1 MNYLE
6 IKERIDRSE
15 SGKMVVDYDVS
26 RLNSLRTG
34 GKAAALIRTDSVEGL
49 VFILELL
56 DSNSMDYVIL
66 GSGTNTIFPD
76 GAFGT
81 IIVKLGKSFDH
92 CGFKDDGTIWAGG
105 ACGTQSLVMKAA
117 KQGYDLSPLAGI
129 PGTIGGAVSGN
140 SGTGSLGICDYI
152 ITIKAIFK
160 YNDKIVYDEIDSANM
175 EYGYRYFKL
184 KGLIAITELILRAR
198 KDKAENILQVI
209 HGDVVKR
216 KISQPVGA
224 KTCGC
229 FFKNPSEIEKS
240 AGAMIDECGMKGFY
254 YGGAKVSNKHA
265 NFIENSRNATSEDIV
280 VLSRII
286 KNRVKEKFN
295 IELEYEVKMIGF

>member
-1 MNYLE
+1 MNYLK
-6 IKERIDRSE
+6 IKEKIDRSG
-15 SGKMVVDYDVS
+15 SGKIVLDYDVS
-26 RLNSLRTG
+26 RLNSLGTG
-34 GKAAALIRTDSVEGL
+34 GKTAALIRADSVEGL
-49 VFILELL
+49 VYILELL

-66 GSGTNTIFPD
+66 GSGTNTVFPD
-76 GAFGT
+76 GTFGT

-92 CGFKDDGTIWAGG
+92 CSFTGDGTICAGG
-105 ACGTQSLVMKAA
+105 ACGTRALVMKAA

-129 PGTIGGAVSGN
+129 PGTVGGAVSGN
-140 SGTGSLGICDYI
+140 SGTGPLGICDYI

-160 YNDKIVYDEIDSANM
+160 YNDKIVYDEIDPANM

-184 KGLIAITELILRAR
+184 KGLIAITELILKTR
-198 KDKAENILQVI
+198 KDKAENILPVI

-229 FFKNPSEIEKS
+229 FFKNPPGIEKS

-254 YGGAKVSNKHA
+254 YGGAQVSNKHA
-265 NFIENSRNATSEDIV
+265 NFIENSGNATSEDIV

-286 KNRVKEKFN
+286 KDRVKEKFDT
-295 IELEYEVKMIGF
+295 ELEYEVRMIGF

>member
-6 IKERIDRSE
+6 IKEKIDRSG
-15 SGKMVVDYDVS
+15 SGKMVLNYDVS
-26 RLNSLRTG
+26 RVNSLGTG
-34 GKAAALIRTDSVEGL
+34 GKAAALIRADSVEGL
-49 VFILELL
+49 VSILELL
-56 DSNSMDYVIL
+56 YSNSMDYVIL
-66 GSGTNTIFPD
+66 GSGTNTVFPD

-92 CGFKDDGTIWAGG
+92 CGFEDDGTICAGG
-105 ACGTQSLVMKAA
+105 ACGTRALVMKAA

-160 YNDKIVYDEIDSANM
+160 YNDKIVYDEIDSANI

-184 KGLIAITELILRAR
+184 NCLIAITELILGGRE
-198 KDKAENILQVI
+198 DKAENILSVI
-209 HGDVVKR
+209 HGATVKR
-216 KISQPVGA
+216 KMSQPVSA
-224 KTCGC
+224 KTCCC
-229 FFKNPSEIEKS
+229 FFKNPPGIKKS

-254 YGGAKVSNKHA
+254 YGGAKVSNMHA

-280 VLSRII
+280 VLSRIM
-286 KNRVKEKFN
+286 KDRVKEKFDT
-295 IELEYEVKMIGF
+295 ELEHEVKMIGF

>member
-6 IKERIDRSE
+6 IRERIDRSG
-15 SGKMVVDYDVS
+15 SGKMVLDYDVS
-26 RLNSLRTG
+26 SINSLGTG
-34 GKAAALIRTDSVEGL
+34 GKAAALIRADSIEGL
-49 VFILELL
+49 VSILELL

-66 GSGTNTIFPD
+66 GSGTNTVFPD

-81 IIVKLGKSFDH
+81 IIVKLGKSFDY
-92 CGFKDDGTIWAGG
+92 CSFKDDGIICTGG
-105 ACGTQSLVMKAA
+105 ACSTQALVMKAA
-117 KQGYDLSPLAGI
+117 RQGYDLSPLAGI

-140 SGTGSLGICDYI
+140 SGTGSWGICDYI
-152 ITIKAIFK
+152 ITLKAIFK
-160 YNDKIVYDEIDSANM
+160 YNDKIVYDEIDSVNI

-184 KGLIAITELILRAR
+184 KGLIAITELMLKTR
-198 KDKAENILQVI
+198 KDKAKNILPVI

-229 FFKNPSEIEKS
+229 FFKNPSGIKKS
-240 AGAMIDECGMKGFY
+240 AGAMIDECGMKDFY

-265 NFIENSRNATSEDIV
+265 NFIENSSNATSEDIV
-280 VLSRII
+280 VLSRIM
-286 KNRVKEKFN
+286 KDRVKEKFDT
-295 IELEYEVKMIGF
+295 ELDYEVKMIGF

>member
-6 IKERIDRSE
+6 IKEKIDRSG
-15 SGKMVVDYDVS
+15 SGKMVLDYDVS
-26 RLNSLRTG
+26 RINSLGTG
-34 GKAAALIRTDSVEGL
+34 GKAAALIRADSVEGL

-56 DSNSMDYVIL
+56 YSNSMDYVIL
-66 GSGTNTIFPD
+66 GSGSNTVFPD

-92 CGFKDDGTIWAGG
+92 CGFEDDGTICAGG
-105 ACGTQSLVMKAA
+105 ACGTRALVMKAA

-160 YNDKIVYDEIDSANM
+160 YNDKIVYDEIDSANI

-184 KGLIAITELILRAR
+184 NCLIAITELILGGRE
-198 KDKAENILQVI
+198 DKAENILSVI
-209 HGDVVKR
+209 HEATVKR
-216 KISQPVGA
+216 KMSQPVSA

-229 FFKNPSEIEKS
+229 FFKNPPGIKKS

-254 YGGAKVSNKHA
+254 YGGAKVSNMHA

-280 VLSRII
+280 VLSRIM
-286 KNRVKEKFN
+286 KDRVKEKFDT
-295 IELEYEVKMIGF
+295 ELEHEVKMIGF

>member
-6 IKERIDRSE
+6 IKEKIDRSG
-15 SGKMVVDYDVS
+15 SGKMVLDYDVS
-26 RLNSLRTG
+26 RINSLGTG
-34 GKAAALIRTDSVEGL
+34 GKAAALIRADSVEGL
-49 VFILELL
+49 VSILELL
-56 DSNSMDYVIL
+56 YSNSMDYVIL
-66 GSGTNTIFPD
+66 GSGTNTVFPD

-92 CGFKDDGTIWAGG
+92 CGFEDDGTICAGG
-105 ACGTQSLVMKAA
+105 ACGTRALVMKSA

-160 YNDKIVYDEIDSANM
+160 YNDKIVYDEIDSANI

-184 KGLIAITELILRAR
+184 NCLIAITELILGGRE
-198 KDKAENILQVI
+198 DKAENILSVI
-209 HGDVVKR
+209 HEATVKR
-216 KISQPVGA
+216 KMSQPVSA

-229 FFKNPSEIEKS
+229 FFKNPPGIKKS

-254 YGGAKVSNKHA
+254 YGGAKVSNMHA

-280 VLSRII
+280 VLSRIM
-286 KNRVKEKFN
+286 KDRVKEKFD
-295 IELEYEVKMIGF
+295 IKLDYEVRMIGF